1 MHYVLLLDVSYPP
14 DQLPED
20 NPGLVLAQTTPLL
33 KQRRQVETVRVL
45 LHHVDFLRRLDRLK
59 VPNRIIALNHA
70 MYFDLLEDKL
80 EVLLAET
87 FRVENLARVYR
98 LACIHCGAYS
108 LLTSPTFIAE
118 NVTGKLRLANGTE
131 LTLADHFIIEDNIP
145 IHFANFWC
153 ALRNT

>member
-20 NPGLVLAQTTPLL
+20 NPSLVLAQTTPLL
-33 KQRRQVETVRVL
+33 KQRRQVETVRIL
-45 LHHVDFLRRLDRLK
+45 LHHVDLLRRLDRLK

-98 LACIHCGAYS
+98 LACIYCGAYS
-108 LLTSPTFIAE
+108 LLTSPTF
-118 NVTGKLRLANGTE
+118 VT
-131 LTLADHFIIEDNIP
+131 
-145 IHFANFWC
+145 
-153 ALRNT
+153 

>member
-45 LHHVDFLRRLDRLK
+45 LHHVDLLRRLDRLK

-80 EVLLAET
+80 QVLLAET

-98 LACIHCGAYS
+98 LACIHCGPYS
-108 LLTSPTFIAE
+108 LLTSTTF
-118 NVTGKLRLANGTE
+118 VT
-131 LTLADHFIIEDNIP
+131 
-145 IHFANFWC
+145 
-153 ALRNT
+153 